1 MRKRIFALFLILLL
15 AASLLSTSL
24 AESETPEKDTSS
36 LDAEQFGEGAVV
48 ERDANG
54 EPISVNFSPV
64 RKVRAGINLRSN
76 REAFEYSVWFTEY
89 PFLQPAT
96 QYDGNLA
103 VMSLAMALSANR
115 ALNPSAEATTYFD
128 PSLHLEKFL
137 EDAGFSNIRKDDYSK
152 ETSMYTISMAMGSRV
167 MEPEGEEPFT
177 LIAIGVCGGG
187 YGNEWQSN
195 MTPGSGEIHKGFL
208 SASKLV
214 IDRLAGYILTNGI
227 QGNVKIWI
235 SGFSRAAAVSNVT
248 AGLLVRDGMFPKE
261 NVYAYTFATPAAVL
275 NPPESGFE
283 NIFNIINPMDL
294 VPQVMPSD
302 WNFGRFGID
311 RFIPVTEFSSV
322 GETFTDSRA
331 RIARQTFG
339 VEANYSP
346 ALNLRMRLL
355 LSMILDVA
363 QNRDRYNATLQP
375 AVVGIM
381 QKKNASNLLSTVRSL
396 MLTVKDNGAEGR
408 TRVDTLVD
416 YVFRVFG
423 NVLTRTEFDEANQNS
438 GGFAFRLFNEH
449 CEDAYLAN
457 VDLIRAGTFEDDY
470 AFTYVMIRGPVNV
483 VLSDLNVPGQAIAV
497 TEKGELISGSVPVDD
512 SPAQGQTAHRYYA
525 ERVGKTTVLAVPH
538 DADLLV
544 TWEAVRSGEVEV
556 RFANCSVHASARYE
570 GATSEPLHVSK
581 GDAGTAY
588 HSEKGVLRNSSG
600 FTAET
605 FAAADLAGFLGV
617 GSVGVSWRVTLMIFA
632 ALAGIV
638 VTVLIWAA
646 MLLQRNRRKPGVLV
660 WICLCVFCISML
672 EAELAFWFFADH
684 TNLRM
689 LWKMILGAA
698 LLLIFLYRHWHARR
712 TLLMLPGIFMLIAAD
727 VVMCLY
733 VLQGLILFLIAHA
746 LLVFA
751 FLFRSPMPRKMWIQ
765 WAAVSA
771 IASAL
776 IVFAFIREIG
786 PLAWGAALYVVV
798 LLLMSYSA
806 GGQPVRVRFAARLFL
821 ISETILG
828 VYMLMYS
835 EPALHILSVLMFD
848 TALLMLSVNRSGV
861 EQPSEPEPP
870 ADAEE
875 ESEEEPPADAEED
888 AEPEPPADAEEESEP
903 ETPADTEEESEAEP
917 QEG

>member
-1 MRKRIFALFLILLL
+1 MRKRIVALFLILLL
-15 AASLLSTSL
+15 AVSLLPASL
-24 AESETPEKDTSS
+24 AEDETPETDASS
-36 LDAEQFGEGAVV
+36 LDDEQFGENAEV
-48 ERDANG
+48 ERDAQNR
-54 EPISVNFSPV
+54 PVSVNGCPV
-64 RKVRAGINLRSN
+64 REVRAGINLRSN
-76 REAFEYSVWFTEY
+76 KEAYQYSIWFTEY
-89 PFLQPAT
+89 PFWQSAA

-115 ALNPSAEATTYFD
+115 ALDPAEEPEADFD
-128 PSLHLEKFL
+128 PSLHLEEFL
-137 EDAGFSNIRKDDYSK
+137 TDAGFSHIRKDDYSK
-152 ETSMYTISMAMGSRV
+152 ETSMYTISMAMGSKT
-167 MEPEGEEPFT
+167 MEREGEAPFT

-187 YGNEWQSN
+187 YKNEWQSN
-195 MTPGSGEIHKGFL
+195 MTPGSGEIHEGFL
-208 SASKLV
+208 SASELV

-227 QGNVKIWI
+227 QGRIKIWI

-261 NVYAYTFATPAAVL
+261 DVFTYTFATPAAVL

-294 VPQVMPSD
+294 VPQVMPAD
-302 WNFGRFGID
+302 WNFGRFGQD

-322 GETFTDSRA
+322 GETFTDARA

-363 QNRDRYNATLQP
+363 QNRERYNATLQP

-381 QKKNASNLLSTVRSL
+381 QKKNASNLLSTARSL
-396 MLTVKDNGAEGR
+396 MLTVRDNGAAGR
-408 TRVDTLVD
+408 MNVDTLVD

-457 VDLIRAGTFEDDY
+457 VDLIRAGTFEDDF
-470 AFTYVMIRGPVNV
+470 AFTYVLIRGPVNV
-483 VLSDLNVPGQAIAV
+483 FLSNLDVPGQTIV
-497 TEKGELISGSVPVDD
+497 LTEKGELMSGNVPADD
-512 SPAQGQTAHRYYA
+512 SSAQGQTAHRYYI
-525 ERVGKTTVLAVPH
+525 ERVGNTTVLAVPH

-556 RFANCSVHASARYE
+556 RFADCSVRASARYA
-570 GATSEPLHVSK
+570 GATSKPLHVSK
-581 GDAGTAY
+581 GDTGTAY
-588 HSEKGVLRNSSG
+588 HSDKGILRNPSD
-600 FTAET
+600 FAET
-605 FAAADLAGFLGV
+605 TFEAANLAGFIGI
-617 GSVGVSWRVTLMIFA
+617 GSVGVSWRVALMIFA
-632 ALAGIV
+632 AIAGIV
-638 VTVLIWAA
+638 VTVLFWAA
-646 MLLQRNRRKPGVLV
+646 MLLLRNRKKPGILV
-660 WICLCVFCISML
+660 WICLGVFCISVL

-698 LLLIFLYRHWHARR
+698 LLCIFLVRHRKSRR
-712 TLLMLPGIFMLIAAD
+712 TLLILPGIFMLIAAD

-733 VLQGLILFLIAHA
+733 VLQGLILFLVAHA

-771 IASAL
+771 IASVL
-776 IVFAFIREIG
+776 IVFALIHEIG

-806 GGQPVRVRFAARLFL
+806 GGQPVRARFAARLFL
-821 ISETILG
+821 ISETVLG
-828 VYMLMYS
+828 VYMIVFS
-835 EPALHILSVLMFD
+835 EPMLHILSVLMFD
-848 TALLMLSVNRSGV
+848 IALLMISVNRTGV
-861 EQPSEPEPP
+861 ELREEPP
-870 ADAEE
+870 AEE
-875 ESEEEPPADAEED
+875 APAEEEPPAEE
-888 AEPEPPADAEEESEP
+888 APAEEEASADE
-903 ETPADTEEESEAEP
+903 EAPAEEEVPAEEA
-917 QEG
+917 

>member
-1 MRKRIFALFLILLL
+1 MRKRIIALFLILVL
-15 AASLLSTSL
+15 AASLLPVSL
-24 AESETPEKDTSS
+24 ADTGTPEKDTSS

-48 ERDANG
+48 ERDASG
-54 EPISVNFSPV
+54 EPVSVNGCPV
-64 RKVRAGINLRSN
+64 RKVRAGINLRMN
-76 REAFEYSVWFTEY
+76 LEAFQYNVWFADY

-115 ALNPSAEATTYFD
+115 ALNPSEEASAHFD
-128 PSLHLEKFL
+128 PSLHLEKYL
-137 EDAGFSNIRKDDYSK
+137 KDAGFSNIRKDDYSK
-152 ETSMYTISMAMGSRV
+152 ETSMYTISMAMGSRL

-187 YGNEWQSN
+187 YENEWQSN
-195 MTPGSGEIHKGFL
+195 MTPGSDEIHEGFL
-208 SASKLV
+208 SASQLV

-283 NIFNIINPMDL
+283 NIFNILNPMDL
-294 VPQVMPSD
+294 VPQVMPYD
-302 WNFGRFGID
+302 WNFSRFGTD
-311 RFIPVTEFSSV
+311 LFIPVTEFSST
-322 GETFTDSRA
+322 GDTYTWSRA
-331 RIARQTFG
+331 AYARDTFG
-339 VEANYSP
+339 IEANYSP

-363 QNRDRYNATLQP
+363 ENREQYNEHLQP

-381 QKKNASNLLSTVRSL
+381 QNGNASNLLSTVRGML
-396 MLTVKDNGAEGR
+396 LTVKDKGSAGR
-408 TRVDTLVD
+408 MNVDTLVN
-416 YVFRVFG
+416 YISRVFG
-423 NVLTRTEFDEANQNS
+423 NVLTRTELDDANANTGS
-438 GGFAFRLFNEH
+438 IALRLFNEH

-457 VDLIRAGTFEDDY
+457 IDLIRAGTFEDDLE
-470 AFTYVMIRGPVNV
+470 FTYVFIRGPVDV
-483 VLSDLNVPGQAIAV
+483 TYLSDASGPNVSITL
-497 TEKGELISGSVPVDD
+497 TEKGELSADKLRWEARGNDPSELDAYIH
-512 SPAQGQTAHRYYA
+512 QRYM
-525 ERVGKTTVLAVPH
+525 ERIGDTTVVAVPR
-538 DADLLV
+538 DANIV
-544 TWEAVRSGEVEV
+544 IGWEAKRSGTVEV
-556 RFANCSVHASARYE
+556 CYADCSVHASASYH
-570 GATSEPLHVSK
+570 GGTKAPQSVK
-581 GDAGTAY
+581 KNDAGIAFR
-588 HSEKGVLRNSSG
+588 SDRG
-600 FTAET
+600 
-605 FAAADLAGFLGV
+605 
-617 GSVGVSWRVTLMIFA
+617 VGVSMDGFETRDFTAAEIASFIGIDSAGVNWRVSLMIFA

-646 MLLQRNRRKPGVLV
+646 MLLSRRRKKPGVPV
-660 WICLCVFCISML
+660 WLCLGVFCIAML
-672 EAELAFWFFADH
+672 EAELAFWFLADH

-698 LLLIFLYRHWHARR
+698 LLVIFLLRHWRSKR

-771 IASAL
+771 IASVL
-776 IVFAFIREIG
+776 IVLAFIRKIG
-786 PLAWGAALYVVV
+786 PLAWGAALYVDV

-828 VYMLMYS
+828 VYMLMYG
-835 EPALHILSVLMFD
+835 EPVLHILSVLMFD
-848 TALLMLSVNRSGV
+848 TALLMISVNRSGV
-861 EQPSEPEPP
+861 EQPEQPSEPEAP
-870 ADAEE
+870 AEE
-875 ESEEEPPADAEED
+875 EPAEEEAPSEEEPAPSAQ
-888 AEPEPPADAEEESEP
+888 
-903 ETPADTEEESEAEP
+903 P
-917 QEG
+917 QTV

>member
-1 MRKRIFALFLILLL
+1 MRKRIVALFLILLL
-15 AASLLSTSL
+15 AVSLLPASL
-24 AESETPEKDTSS
+24 AEDETPETDASS
-36 LDAEQFGEGAVV
+36 LDAEQFGEGAEV
-48 ERDANG
+48 ERDAQNR
-54 EPISVNFSPV
+54 PVSVNGCPV
-64 RKVRAGINLRSN
+64 REVRAGINLRSN
-76 REAFEYSVWFTEY
+76 KEAYQYSIWFTEY
-89 PFLQPAT
+89 PFWQSAA

-115 ALNPSAEATTYFD
+115 ALDPAEEPEADFD
-128 PSLHLEKFL
+128 PSLHLEEFL
-137 EDAGFSNIRKDDYSK
+137 TDAGFSHIRKDDYSK
-152 ETSMYTISMAMGSRV
+152 ETSMYTISMAMGSKT
-167 MEPEGEEPFT
+167 MEREGEAPFT

-187 YGNEWQSN
+187 YKNEWQSN
-195 MTPGSGEIHKGFL
+195 MTPGSGEIHEGFL
-208 SASKLV
+208 SASELV

-227 QGNVKIWI
+227 QGRIKIWI

-261 NVYAYTFATPAAVL
+261 DVFAYTFATPAAVL

-294 VPQVMPSD
+294 VPQVMPAD
-302 WNFGRFGID
+302 WNFGRFGQD

-322 GETFTDSRA
+322 GETFTDARA

-363 QNRDRYNATLQP
+363 QNRERYNATLQP

-396 MLTVKDNGAEGR
+396 MLTVRDNGAAGR
-408 TRVDTLVD
+408 MNVDTLVD

-457 VDLIRAGTFEDDY
+457 VDLIRAGTFEDDF
-470 AFTYVMIRGPVNV
+470 AFAYVLIRGPVNV
-483 VLSDLNVPGQAIAV
+483 FLSNLDVPGQTV
-497 TEKGELISGSVPVDD
+497 VLTEKGELMSGNVPADD
-512 SPAQGQTAHRYYA
+512 SSAQGQTAHRYYI
-525 ERVGKTTVLAVPH
+525 ERVGNTTVLAVPH

-556 RFANCSVHASARYE
+556 RFANCSVHASARYA
-570 GATSEPLHVSK
+570 GATSKPLHVSK
-581 GDAGTAY
+581 GDTGTAY
-588 HSEKGVLRNSSG
+588 HSEKGILRNPSD
-600 FTAET
+600 FAET
-605 FAAADLAGFLGV
+605 TFEAADLAGFIGI

-646 MLLQRNRRKPGVLV
+646 MLLLRNRKKPGVLV
-660 WICLCVFCISML
+660 WICLGVFCISVL

-698 LLLIFLYRHWHARR
+698 LLCIFLIRHRKSRR

-733 VLQGLILFLIAHA
+733 VLQGLILFLVAHA

-771 IASAL
+771 IASVL
-776 IVFAFIREIG
+776 IVFALIHEIG

-806 GGQPVRVRFAARLFL
+806 GGQPVRARFAARLFL
-821 ISETILG
+821 ISETVLG
-828 VYMLMYS
+828 VYMIVFS
-835 EPALHILSVLMFD
+835 EPMLHILSVLMFD
-848 TALLMLSVNRSGV
+848 IALLMISVNRTGV
-861 EQPSEPEPP
+861 ELREEPP
-870 ADAEE
+870 AEE
-875 ESEEEPPADAEED
+875 APAEEEPPAEKA
-888 AEPEPPADAEEESEP
+888 PAEEEA
-903 ETPADTEEESEAEP
+903 PAEEA
-917 QEG
+917 

>member
-1 MRKRIFALFLILLL
+1 MHKRIVALFLILLL
-15 AASLLSTSL
+15 AVSLLPASL
-24 AESETPEKDTSS
+24 AEDETPETDASS
-36 LDAEQFGEGAVV
+36 LDDEQFGEGAEV
-48 ERDANG
+48 ERDAQNR
-54 EPISVNFSPV
+54 PVSVNGCPV
-64 RKVRAGINLRSN
+64 REVRAGINLRSN
-76 REAFEYSVWFTEY
+76 KEAYQYSIWFTEY
-89 PFLQPAT
+89 PFWQSAA

-115 ALNPSAEATTYFD
+115 ALDPAEEPEADFD
-128 PSLHLEKFL
+128 PSLHLEEFL
-137 EDAGFSNIRKDDYSK
+137 TDAGFSHIRKDDYSK
-152 ETSMYTISMAMGSRV
+152 ETSMYTISMAMGSKT
-167 MEPEGEEPFT
+167 MEREGEAPFT

-187 YGNEWQSN
+187 YKNEWQSN
-195 MTPGSGEIHKGFL
+195 MTPGSGEIHEGFL
-208 SASKLV
+208 SASELV

-227 QGNVKIWI
+227 QGRIKIWI

-261 NVYAYTFATPAAVL
+261 DVFAYTFATPAAVL

-294 VPQVMPSD
+294 VPQVMPAD
-302 WNFGRFGID
+302 WNFGRFGQD

-322 GETFTDSRA
+322 GETFTDARA

-363 QNRDRYNATLQP
+363 QNRERYNATLQP

-396 MLTVKDNGAEGR
+396 MLTVRDNGAAGR
-408 TRVDTLVD
+408 MNVDTLVD

-457 VDLIRAGTFEDDY
+457 VDLIRAGTFEDDF
-470 AFTYVMIRGPVNV
+470 AFTYVLIRGPVNV
-483 VLSDLNVPGQAIAV
+483 FLSNLDVPGQTV
-497 TEKGELISGSVPVDD
+497 VLTEKGELMSGNVPADD
-512 SPAQGQTAHRYYA
+512 SSAQGQTAHRYYI
-525 ERVGKTTVLAVPH
+525 ERVGNTTVLAVPH

-556 RFANCSVHASARYE
+556 RFADCSVHASARYA
-570 GATSEPLHVSK
+570 GATSKPLHVSK
-581 GDAGTAY
+581 GDTGTAY
-588 HSEKGVLRNSSG
+588 HSEKGILRNPSD
-600 FTAET
+600 FAET
-605 FAAADLAGFLGV
+605 TFEAADLAGFIGI

-632 ALAGIV
+632 AIAGIV

-646 MLLQRNRRKPGVLV
+646 MLLLRNRKKPGVLV
-660 WICLCVFCISML
+660 WICLGVFCISVL

-698 LLLIFLYRHWHARR
+698 LLCIFLIRHRKSRR

-733 VLQGLILFLIAHA
+733 VLQGLILFLVAHA

-771 IASAL
+771 IASVL
-776 IVFAFIREIG
+776 IVFALIHEIG

-806 GGQPVRVRFAARLFL
+806 GGQPVRARFAARLFL
-821 ISETILG
+821 ISETVLG
-828 VYMLMYS
+828 VYMIVFS
-835 EPALHILSVLMFD
+835 EPMLHILSVLMFD
-848 TALLMLSVNRSGV
+848 IALLMISVNRTGV
-861 EQPSEPEPP
+861 ELREEPP
-870 ADAEE
+870 ADEEPPAEE
-875 ESEEEPPADAEED
+875 SPAEEEPPAEEAPAEE
-888 AEPEPPADAEEESEP
+888 A
-903 ETPADTEEESEAEP
+903 
-917 QEG
+917 